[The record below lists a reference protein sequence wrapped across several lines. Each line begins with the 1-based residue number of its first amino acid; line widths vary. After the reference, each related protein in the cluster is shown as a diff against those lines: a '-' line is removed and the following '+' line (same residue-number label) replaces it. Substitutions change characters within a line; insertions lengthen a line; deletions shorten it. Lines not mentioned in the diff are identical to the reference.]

1 MNFYPEDKFP
11 KKGFPVKNG
20 NGEQYE
26 LSDNR
31 YNYHDGLENKELE
44 RKISC
49 NRISIR

>member
-31 YNYHDGLENKELE
+31 YNYHDGLENTTKTKL
-44 RKISC
+44 S
-49 NRISIR
+49 